1 MKSCGVPK
9 RAVGSEVAHHLVAP
23 GAVERVLGHAH
34 QLDVRVALLEHVRD
48 QLVGELAP
56 VEERRRATVV
66 ATPRAGMQL
75 VDVDRL
81 RERVALGAGAH
92 PLAVGP
98 VVALERGDDRA
109 VAGPQ
114 LHGEAVRVG
123 LEDAAAAVRAQLVL
137 VLGAGPHPRNEQLP
151 DARRAASLHGVP
163 AAVPEVERPHHAH
176 ALRIRCPHR
185 EARAVES
192 VEGDRVCA
200 ELVVDAVVVALAEQ
214 VQVEVRQLRRE
225 VVGVVTGD
233 LVAVG
238 VVDAQSV
245 GMQRATVGHAPLEQA
260 GRVDAR
266 ERSGRRAVLPADLD
280 PLGVGL
286 ERAHEAQ
293 RQFVL
298 ALDLVVA
305 EQRAR
310 LGMPRLDEGE
320 DVGAGQRGF
329 GGHRGSLANG
339 GTAPVVP
346 AGKPEDVP

>member
-1 MKSCGVPK
+1 MNSSQMPD
-9 RAVGSEVAHHLVAP
+9 AP
-23 GAVERVLGHAH
+23 RVCMAC
-34 QLDVRVALLEHVRD
+34 
-48 QLVGELAP
+48 
-56 VEERRRATVV
+56 RR
-66 ATPRAGMQL
+66 PSQ
-75 VDVDRL
+75 RL
-81 RERVALGAGAH
+81 NGPTTLTRSAFGAH
-92 PLAVGP
+92 TAK
-98 VVALERGDDRA
+98 
-109 VAGPQ
+109 
-114 LHGEAVRVG
+114 RV
-123 LEDAAAAVRAQLVL
+123 
-137 VLGAGPHPRNEQLP
+137 PSSP
-151 DARRAASLHGVP
+151 S
-163 AAVPEVERPHHAH
+163 
-176 ALRIRCPHR
+176 
-185 EARAVES
+185 
-192 VEGDRVCA
+192 RVTGMRA
-200 ELVVDAVVVALAEQ
+200 ELVVDAVVIALAEQ

-286 ERAHEAQ
+286 ERTHEAQ

-346 AGKPEDVP
+346 AGKPDDVP